1 VTHLIGMELL
11 VGVHTLQQ
19 LYSALVVNQQYWQAT
34 SSPRQLRCLMAGCRE

>member
-19 LYSALVVNQQYWQAT
+19 LYSALVVNQSWQAT
-34 SSPRQLRCLMAGCRE
+34 SSPRQLRCLMAGCQE